1 MYREFLFNRSF
12 YSCELSYLAF
22 ECKRRSA
29 KVTLLCFLPSPPKKS
44 DICICQN
51 TVISSLA
58 AIQRPGHC
66 NRFPGKPGS
75 RIGDRGSRIE
85 DRGSRIEDRGSRID
99 DQRSR
104 IEDQGLRIEDRE
116 SRIEDRIKKRAM
128 KSQKFV
134 AGLLYSRCCYRLGS
148 LVILQHLF

>member
-1 MYREFLFNRSF
+1 M
-12 YSCELSYLAF
+12 LSPLPPPP
-22 ECKRRSA
+22 
-29 KVTLLCFLPSPPKKS
+29 KVTSVYVKT
-44 DICICQN
+44 Q
-51 TVISSLA
+51 SSLA
-58 AIQRPGHC
+58 SLPFRGQVTVTGFLENQDLGSEIEDR
-66 NRFPGKPGS
+66 GS
-75 RIGDRGSRIE
+75 RIEDRGSRIE

-134 AGLLYSRCCYRLGS
+134 AGLLDSRCCYRLGS